1 MINYN
6 PKDWFIFIFR
16 FPKVDT
22 FRKLIPLMI
31 AISFYTFL
39 IAYLEISV
47 LKLGEDSHARNIT
60 LLHNL
65 LGFVD
70 TEGVQ

>member
-1 MINYN
+1 MN
-6 PKDWFIFIFR
+6 
-16 FPKVDT
+16 
-22 FRKLIPLMI
+22 
-31 AISFYTFL
+31 
-39 IAYLEISV
+39 V